1 MTPKQITFCQNY
13 LSNGFNGKK
22 AAEDAGYTGN
32 VTAYAHKLLQKDQ
45 IRDFLAK
52 KAEVASEKADLSIEK
67 VLSDLELA
75 KEIALGKKDEDTGE
89 YLKADLNPYLKATE
103 MQGKYLKMFTDKV
116 EVSIDSHTELMKL
129 IKERAN
135 GHS

>member
-1 MTPKQITFCQNY
+1 MTPKQITFCQKY

-45 IRDFLAK
+45 IKDFLAK
-52 KAEVASEKADLSIEK
+52 KAEVASEKADLSIQK
-67 VLSDLELA
+67 VLNDLELA
-75 KEIALGKKDEDTGE
+75 KEIALGKPDPDTGE
-89 YLKADLNPYLKATE
+89 YKNADLNPFLKASE

-129 IKERAN
+129 IKERSN
-135 GHS
+135 GGS